1 MRRTF
6 AARSSA
12 AAVATLAIAAVVA
25 CSPDSMPSSALG
37 RTSPATTPVTVAT
50 SAGPA
55 ADGAGPAAVDGGA
68 GAPAGDPASGP
79 VEHWVTTGPVPG
91 GGTELVDRR
100 TGSVFVPRG
109 VSLLKDETQTSGPY
123 PILDMLV
130 APGHYD
136 DHWTRTRLKQL
147 ARLGYTTV
155 RVWLDH
161 CPGDCLTNPDGT
173 AKAGWLD
180 NVTALLQAARD
191 TRIAVMLV
199 SNELPE
205 VGYADQLPS
214 GGVFDGGF
222 DATILSSQGVELTRS
237 YWRTVI
243 GGLQARGAP
252 LQVVLAYELL
262 NETFLELDRNPLA
275 LTSGMVTTANGT
287 SYDMADQAS
296 RDAMVDEG
304 QVFWADEVAAT
315 IHQLDPDALVTLGFF
330 PPTHDTRLVRSAY
343 FVQHADVDFVDAH
356 HYPGMASY
364 LADDLDAMGLTG
376 YTAKPVVLGEMG
388 AFRLAYPDARA
399 GAAGLAGLQAASCDA
414 GIDGW
419 LTWVMGSLD
428 DSIIPVEEDRSAILK
443 ALSPARRPDPCA
455 PGPAAN
461 LALRSRVTA
470 TATDPGSKAAW
481 AVDGLAVTGWSAGD
495 FPPQA
500 ITVDLGHAVTL
511 HELRLLTGQYPD
523 GATTHVVEVR
533 GQGGGWKVVHTF
545 AGTTTDAE
553 WLRWRPKQPPPGI
566 RYVRITTT
574 GSPSWVGWREI
585 QVY

>member
-1 MRRTF
+1 VRRTS
-6 AARSSA
+6 AGRSSA
-12 AAVATLAIAAVVA
+12 AALAVLAVAAVVA
-25 CSPDSMPSSALG
+25 CSPDSAPSSVPVQASL
-37 RTSPATTPVTVAT
+37 ATAPVTVGV

-55 ADGAGPAAVDGGA
+55 AAGVGPTTVEGGA
-68 GAPAGDPASGP
+68 GAPAGDPAISA
-79 VEHWVTTGPVPG
+79 VEHWVTTGPAPG

-109 VSLLKDETQTSGPY
+109 VSLLKDEAQTSGPY

-136 DHWTRTRLKQL
+136 DHWTRARLRQL

-161 CPGDCLTNPDGT
+161 CPGDCLTNPDGS
-173 AKAGWLD
+173 AKAAWLD

-222 DATILSSQGVELTRS
+222 DATILSSQGVALTRT
-237 YWRTVI
+237 YWRTII

-252 LQVVLAYELL
+252 LQAVLAYELL
-262 NETFLELDRNPLA
+262 NETFFELDRNPLA
-275 LTSGMVTTANGT
+275 LTSGTVTTANGMT
-287 SYDMADQAS
+287 YDMADQAA

-304 QVFWADEVAAT
+304 QVYWADQAAAT

-343 FVQHADVDFVDAH
+343 FVQHANVDFVDAH

-364 LADDLDAMGLTG
+364 LADDIDAMGLTG

-388 AFRLAYPDARA
+388 AFRLAYPDAMA
-399 GAAGLAGLQAASCDA
+399 GAAGLAGLQATSCDA

-428 DSIIPVEEDRSAILK
+428 DSIIPVEEGKGAILK
-443 ALSPARRPDPCA
+443 VLSPARRPDPCA
-455 PGPAAN
+455 PGPTAN
-461 LALRSRVTA
+461 LALRQRVTA
-470 TATDPGSKAAW
+470 TATDPGSRAAW
-481 AVDGLAVTGWSAGD
+481 AVDGLAVSSWSAGD

-500 ITVDLGHAVTL
+500 ITIDLGHTVTL
-511 HELRLLTGQYPD
+511 HELRLLTAQYPD

-545 AGTTTDAE
+545 DGTTTDPE
-553 WLRWRPKQPPPGI
+553 WLRWRPRKAPSGI
-566 RYVRITTT
+566 RYLRVTTT
-574 GSPSWVGWREI
+574 SSPSWVGWREI